1 MPYSSLRSTLTRAL
15 GVLILTFVVCAPSH
29 AIYVVGKWDP
39 AYGSPFTNLGW
50 RGEVKVDVPAACLA
64 QPGPAGYPV
73 AGLCAPVTVVDATV
87 EFYDTTD
94 LLQATIETLDFTA
107 SLVVTDVGLAA
118 SGVPLGIIASSGPV
132 LADET
137 ALSMFEGVYAA
148 FVLALDFTLDDGP
161 SASLSWSVD
170 ASICDASPYLEP
182 EDCSGVNS
190 EAPVVS
196 FSVVPEPGSLVL
208 AGVAIG
214 GLLLSGRRRG
224 RAGGA

>member
-1 MPYSSLRSTLTRAL
+1 MHCSSLRSTLARAL
-15 GVLILTFVVCAPSH
+15 GALILTFAACGPAQ

-39 AYGSPFTNLGW
+39 AYGPPFTNLGW
-50 RGEVKVDVPAACLA
+50 RGEVRIDIPAACLA

-94 LLQATIETLDFTA
+94 LSQTTIETLDFAA
-107 SLVVTDVGLAA
+107 SLVVTDIGLAA
-118 SGVPLGIIASSGPV
+118 PGVPLGIIATSGPV
-132 LADET
+132 SADET
-137 ALSMFEGVYAA
+137 PLAQFEGVFAA
-148 FVLALDFTLDDGP
+148 FELALDFTLLDGP

-170 ASICDASPYLEP
+170 PAICDANPYLEP
-182 EDCSGVNS
+182 DDCSGVNS

-196 FSVVPEPGSLVL
+196 FSVVAEPGSLVL

-214 GLLLSGRRRG
+214 GLLLAGRRRA
-224 RAGGA
+224 RAGVS